1 MRFELFI
8 RRVLWN
14 KAEKTV
20 NRFNTKKR
28 GCERTIKFLSQP
40 HLYVRNYENAHGP
53 RPYFL

>member
-20 NRFNTKKR
+20 NRFNTVEVLDDNTAKADV
-28 GCERTIKFLSQP
+28 TM
-40 HLYVRNYENAHGP
+40 YVAS
-53 RPYFL
+53 LKLV